1 MPLYDN
7 NTFKSLVGTIFPT
20 DNNVIFRTMSN
31 SNYYEIF
38 INLIGELN
46 GLSWGRKLKPL
57 RKSNSSILMV
67 TGKDQLQKLQASAC
81 LNVIIHNQI
90 IALLHKELKLKYMI
104 SIFSLSKFY
113 CLKSLTLGLNFTKNV
128 YIYY

>member
-1 MPLYDN
+1 MLLYDN
-7 NTFKSLVGTIFPT
+7 NTFKPLVGTIFPA

-57 RKSNSSILMV
+57 RKLNSSILMV
-67 TGKDQLQKLQASAC
+67 TGKDQQQKLQASVC
-81 LNVIIHNQI
+81 SNVMIHNQF
-90 IALLHKELKLKYMI
+90 IALLHKEIKLEYM
-104 SIFSLSKFY
+104 LYKM
-113 CLKSLTLGLNFTKNV
+113 
-128 YIYY
+128 